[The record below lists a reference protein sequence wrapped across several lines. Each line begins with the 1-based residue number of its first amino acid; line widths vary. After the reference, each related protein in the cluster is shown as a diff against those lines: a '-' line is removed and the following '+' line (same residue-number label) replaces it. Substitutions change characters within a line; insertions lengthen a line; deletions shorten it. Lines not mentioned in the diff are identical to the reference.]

1 MPIIIKNCNFE
12 NNGTGIK
19 AAVNAAD
26 IQISETNSVDNSKF
40 LDIYVS
46 AADLQKLGL
55 PPNTPQDLLQ
65 EIIIILQKMPSNTQT
80 EKENSVKQ
88 SRLFDWLGAASSAST
103 IATAVVEFVASLG

>member
-19 AAVNAAD
+19 APTSAD
-26 IQISETNSVDNSKF
+26 IQVSGTNFIANGKA

-55 PPNTPQDLLQ
+55 PPNTPQDLLK
-65 EIIIILQKMPSNTQT
+65 EIIITLQNMPSNTQT

-88 SRLFDWLGAASSAST
+88 SRLFDWLGAAASAST